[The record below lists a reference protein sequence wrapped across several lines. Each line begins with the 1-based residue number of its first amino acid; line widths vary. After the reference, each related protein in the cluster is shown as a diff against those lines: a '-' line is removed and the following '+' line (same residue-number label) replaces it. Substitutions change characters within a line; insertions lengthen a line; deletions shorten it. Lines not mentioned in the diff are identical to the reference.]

1 MPALSLLELHNN
13 NIEELPEVPPPHTFC
28 ICICIRA
35 PAVRACAHP
44 QPALAVSPPVA
55 RSQNFFDLL
64 PKVKKITLE
73 NNALKSLPPSVG
85 GAKSLVSFNLNSN
98 QIEELPAELA
108 RLPLEARTACRV
120 LTDALALT
128 LTLTLVP
135 TLIRYSSCPTTS

>member
-1 MPALSLLELHNN
+1 MRPQVLPAILIYSFSSAVGQNFIYYTVTEA
-13 NIEELPEVPPPHTFC
+13 
-28 ICICIRA
+28 RR

-128 LTLTLVP
+128 LTLTVVP